1 MAIKQRVLVTGAA
14 GQIGGIIRNKLGYRY
29 ELTGLDVVDHDYP
42 TSHVA
47 DLSDLDAITPA
58 FERQEVIVHLGADP
72 SPSGSWD
79 SILQNNIIGTRNVYE
94 AARLAGVQR
103 VILASTNHVVGY
115 YPMKQ
120 NPYKAI
126 YDGRLSEVRRP
137 LRLLDHTDIRPEAT
151 TASAKRSANRLAVIF
166 TTLTDCQ

>member
-58 FERQEVIVHLGADP
+58 FERQEVIV
-72 SPSGSWD
+72 
-79 SILQNNIIGTRNVYE
+79 
-94 AARLAGVQR
+94 
-103 VILASTNHVVGY
+103 
-115 YPMKQ
+115 
-120 NPYKAI
+120 
-126 YDGRLSEVRRP
+126 
-137 LRLLDHTDIRPEAT
+137 
-151 TASAKRSANRLAVIF
+151 
-166 TTLTDCQ
+166 